1 MPLKPFDTFPDE
13 ARLWSFACNRELD
26 AAEEAEFLGRMDAF
40 LDSWQAH
47 GHALDVAR
55 DWRDGR
61 FLLVAVDETT
71 APPSGCSIDALM
83 HTLQAEGRR
92 LNAELVGNS
101 RLWYRD
107 RAGRPTS
114 SSRAEFAA
122 AATRGEVDSETTV
135 FDFTVLSLADVRAGR
150 WETRAADAWHARA
163 FALSATVPEPSS

>member
-1 MPLKPFDTFPDE
+1 MPLKSFETFPDN
-13 ARLWSFACNRELD
+13 ARLWSFACSRELNG
-26 AAEEAEFLGRMDAF
+26 AEEEEFLARIDAF

-55 DWRDGR
+55 DWRDSR

-83 HTLQAEGRR
+83 HTLQGEGRR
-92 LNAELVGNS
+92 INAELVGNA

-107 RAGRPTS
+107 GAGQPVS

-122 AATRGEVDSETTV
+122 AAGRGDVDGETTV
-135 FDFTVLSLADVRAGR
+135 FDFTVLRLADVREGR
-150 WETRAADAWHARA
+150 WETRARDAWHARA
-163 FALSATVPEPSS
+163 FALGDAVHDGA